1 MASWEEVTA
10 AAPEFADRVRRIFV
24 AHRTSTLATLRQ
36 DGSPRISGIDPEFVD
51 GEVVLGMMP
60 GSLKLRDI
68 QRDDRIALHS
78 APEDPPKD
86 DPSAW
91 PGDAKIA
98 GRMVEMPN
106 VEHPG
111 ERANL
116 FRVAIT
122 EVVLTRVG
130 SPADHLVI
138 ESWHEGRGLE
148 RRERR

>member
-1 MASWEEVTA
+1 MARWEEVAA
-10 AAPEFADRVRRIFV
+10 AAPEFAERVRRIIV
-24 AHRTSTLATLRQ
+24 AHRTSALATLRQ

-60 GSLKLRDI
+60 DSVKLRDI
-68 QRDDRIALHS
+68 RRDDRLAMHS

-86 DPSAW
+86 DSIAW

-98 GRMVEMPN
+98 GRAVEIAN

-111 ERANL
+111 EPSNR
-116 FRVAIT
+116 FRIAIT

>member
-1 MASWEEVTA
+1 MASWEEVA
-10 AAPEFADRVRRIFV
+10 ATAPEFAEKVRRIFE

-68 QRDDRIALHS
+68 RRDDRLALHS

-98 GRMVEMPN
+98 GRAVEMPN
-106 VEHPG
+106 AEHP
-111 ERANL
+111 EEPSLR